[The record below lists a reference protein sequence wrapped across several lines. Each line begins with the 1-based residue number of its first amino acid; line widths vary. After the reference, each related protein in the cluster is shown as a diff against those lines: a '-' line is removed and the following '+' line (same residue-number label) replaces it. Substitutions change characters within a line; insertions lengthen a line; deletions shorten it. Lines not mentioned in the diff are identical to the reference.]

1 MTLAMTPALSRT
13 LNALGLIGVS
23 AVLAVAFF
31 DQLVFGDLPCPLCL
45 LQRAGFVGAG
55 VGLALNVRFG
65 PRPSHYAMMILAA
78 AVGCAVSVRQM
89 LLHIAP
95 GDPGFGDPL
104 LGLHFYTWATIVFI
118 AIILGGAV
126 MMLFDSQ
133 FTFDL
138 TAPGWNG
145 LALAA
150 VILALLMA
158 LGNGVSTVLECAGG
172 LCPDNPTTYQLLEG
186 GTLKSLFG
194 R

>member
-1 MTLAMTPALSRT
+1 MTPALSRS
-13 LNALGLIGVS
+13 LNALGLLGVS
-23 AVLAVAFF
+23 LVLAVAFF

-65 PRPSHYAMMILAA
+65 PRPSHYALMMLAA

-95 GDPGFGDPL
+95 GDAGYGDAL
-104 LGLHFYTWATIVFI
+104 LGLHFYTWATIVYI

-126 MMLFDSQ
+126 MLLFDGQ
-133 FTFDL
+133 FSFDL
-138 TAPGWNG
+138 PERAWTKLG
-145 LALAA
+145 LVA
-150 VILALLMA
+150 VVVALLLA

-172 LCPDNPTTYQLLEG
+172 LCPDNPTSYQLLQD
-186 GTLKSLFG
+186 GTFKSLLG